1 MLRQKWKGNAR
12 TLILKT
18 EPPITKSCVQGFDGL
33 ITQGPLV
40 GSRSPRF
47 GLGHTQNRPRIY
59 WSGSSRIIH
68 APPQRHHDRLSNPPA
83 RVGCCAGARAQARC
97 PLYLP
102 KAGVCANPLG
112 SCRFKSKIYVTNKR
126 RYLYC
131 ILVPTRSLS
140 Q

>member
-33 ITQGPLV
+33 ITQGPLWV
-40 GSRSPRF
+40 L
-47 GLGHTQNRPRIY
+47 GLPDLALAILKTGLVYIGVTL
-59 WSGSSRIIH
+59 H
-68 APPQRHHDRLSNPPA
+68 ASCTRLLNDIMIGCQAPPA
-83 RVGCCAGARAQARC
+83 RVGCCAVERAQARC
-97 PLYLP
+97 PLHLP

-131 ILVPTRSLS
+131 ILVPPRSPP